1 MVIGRECG
9 KKQRQRAL
17 FPFILP
23 YKNFRK
29 GLTRYFVFLQRISF
43 AIFIYVP
50 VIFERFYRR
59 RKNKMKLFLH
69 YLSSYWTII
78 ASDYYR
84 AFIDLISRRKAYSTS
99 YFSINWWSPVW
110 SYLNFI
116 RACTVR
122 VFQEYWLWISR
133 KKIPRKQ
140 SQVFLLI
147 GNIRT

>member
-9 KKQRQRAL
+9 TKQRQRAL

-84 AFIDLISRRKAYSTS
+84 AFIAISVSIDDHQSDLILTSLGLAQRECSRNTGSGSPGRRYLESNHRYS
-99 YFSINWWSPVW
+99 Y
-110 SYLNFI
+110 
-116 RACTVR
+116 
-122 VFQEYWLWISR
+122 
-133 KKIPRKQ
+133 
-140 SQVFLLI
+140 
-147 GNIRT
+147 